1 MRRRVSSPR
10 ADFAFWAFIFCDRS
24 VSLYIS
30 VLSITGELTRVATTA
45 AELKSLPASS
55 SSEKQVNPWAVALTV
70 TLATFMELL
79 DTSIANVS
87 LPHIAGGL
95 GRSFDET
102 TWVLTSYLVANA
114 VVLPMS
120 AWLSRALGRK
130 RYYMISVGLFTA
142 TSFLCGIAP
151 SLNFL
156 VIFRVLQ
163 GIGGGG
169 LAPVEQAILVDTFPA
184 NKRAAAFAL
193 YSVAIVTAPAIGP
206 PLGGWITDSFSWRW
220 VFFINVPIG
229 LISLFLS
236 SRLVSDPPAFK
247 AEVAEA
253 KRLGRLS
260 VDYVGILLIAL
271 GFAFLEFVLDRGQID
286 DWFGSSLISTMLAA
300 AIVCLVL
307 AVWWELRVPDPVVEL
322 GLLRE
327 RNFAFANIFY
337 FLFGFV
343 LFGSTTMIPEI
354 LQSLYGYT
362 ATDAGLVLGPGA
374 AVITVLAPIVAMLT
388 QKGKVSP
395 KMLIAFS
402 FFMVAM
408 SMLYYSSFTLQTN
421 YTHYALARAVQG
433 FGYAFLFVPVSVL
446 AYSYLPPGK
455 NNKGSSLTS
464 LARNYGGS
472 FGVAFITTVHE
483 RRTDLHTD
491 RLSRNAD
498 FNSPLFQ
505 SRISSLTKTLE
516 HLGLSHY
523 DATQHARGMLYN
535 QLNQQASLIGFM
547 DCFRMM
553 AIVAL
558 IGIPLALATKNFRPG
573 GEASGG
579 H

>member
-1 MRRRVSSPR
+1 LATST
-10 ADFAFWAFIFCDRS
+10 A
-24 VSLYIS
+24 
-30 VLSITGELTRVATTA
+30 ELTAIPA
-45 AELKSLPASS
+45 ASTPA
-55 SSEKQVNPWAVALTV
+55 QVNPWAVALTV

-79 DTSIANVS
+79 DTSIANVA

-114 VVLPMS
+114 VILPMS
-120 AWLSRALGRK
+120 AWLSRVLGRK
-130 RYYMISVGLFTA
+130 RYYMTSVALFTG

-151 SLNFL
+151 GLGFL
-156 VIFRVLQ
+156 VMFRVLQ
-163 GIGGGG
+163 GVGGGG

-229 LISLFLS
+229 LISLFFS

-253 KRLGRLS
+253 RRLGKLR
-260 VDYVGILLIAL
+260 VDYVGITLIAV
-271 GFAFLEFVLDRGQID
+271 GFACLEFVLDRGQID
-286 DWFGSSLISTMLAA
+286 DWFGSTTISSMLAA
-300 AIVCLVL
+300 AVVCL
-307 AVWWELRVPDPVVEL
+307 AFAIWWELRVPDPVVEL

-327 RNFAFANIFY
+327 RNFASANIFY

-388 QKGKVSP
+388 QRGKVKP
-395 KMLIAFS
+395 KFLIAFS
-402 FFMVAM
+402 FGVVAL

-421 YTHYALARAVQG
+421 YTHYALARVMQG

-446 AYSYLPPGK
+446 AYSYLPPAK
-455 NNKGSSLTS
+455 NNKGSSLTN
-464 LARNYGGS
+464 LCRNWGGS
-472 FGVAFITTVHE
+472 FGVAFITTMHE
-483 RRTDLHTD
+483 RRTDVHTD
-491 RLSRNAD
+491 RLAQSAD
-498 FNSPLFQ
+498 LSSPLFHA
-505 SRISSLTKTLE
+505 RTDALAKTFE
-516 HLGLSHY
+516 HLGFSHY
-523 DATQHARGMLYN
+523 DAAQHAQGLLYN
-535 QLNQQASLIGFM
+535 QLNQQASLLGFM

-553 AIVAL
+553 AVVAV
-558 IGIPLALATKNFRPG
+558 IGIPLALATRAFKPG

>member
-1 MRRRVSSPR
+1 MATATAEFNP
-10 ADFAFWAFIFCDRS
+10 
-24 VSLYIS
+24 
-30 VLSITGELTRVATTA
+30 TPVATGA
-45 AELKSLPASS
+45 RG
-55 SSEKQVNPWAVALTV
+55 VNPWAVALTV

-206 PLGGWITDSFSWRW
+206 PLGGWITDRFSWRW

-236 SRLVSDPPAFK
+236 NRLVSDPPAFK

-253 KRLGRLS
+253 KRLGKLRI
-260 VDYVGILLIAL
+260 DYIGITLIAL

-286 DWFGSSLISTMLAA
+286 DWFGSRLITAMFVAA
-300 AIVCLVL
+300 MVCLVL

-327 RNFAFANIFY
+327 RNFAFASIFY

-354 LQSLYGYT
+354 QQSLYGYT

-395 KMLIAFS
+395 KWLIAFS
-402 FFMVAM
+402 FAVVSV
-408 SMLYYSSFTLQTN
+408 SMLYYSSFNLQTN
-421 YTHYALARAVQG
+421 YAHYALARALQG

-455 NNKGSSLTS
+455 NNKGSSLTN
-464 LARNYGGS
+464 LARNWGGS

-491 RLSRNAD
+491 RLARNAD
-498 FNSPLFQ
+498 FSSPLFQ
-505 SRISSLTKTLE
+505 SRISSLTKTFE

-523 DATQHARGMLYN
+523 DAAQHARGMLYN

-573 GEASGG
+573 GESSGG

>member
-1 MRRRVSSPR
+1 
-10 ADFAFWAFIFCDRS
+10 
-24 VSLYIS
+24 
-30 VLSITGELTRVATTA
+30 VATATA
-45 AELKSLPASS
+45 NVVSLPAASAA
-55 SSEKQVNPWAVALTV
+55 KQINPWAVALTV

-120 AWLSRALGRK
+120 AWLSRVFGRK
-130 RYYMISVGLFTA
+130 RYYMISVGLFTL

-184 NKRAAAFAL
+184 SKRAAAFAL

-229 LISLFLS
+229 LLSLYLTN
-236 SRLVSDPPAFK
+236 RLVSDPPAFK

-253 KRLGRLS
+253 KRLGKLRI
-260 VDYVGILLIAL
+260 DYIGITLIAL
-271 GFAFLEFVLDRGQID
+271 GFAFLEVVLDRGQIE
-286 DWFGSSLISTMLAA
+286 DWFGSRFITSMFVAA
-300 AIVCLVL
+300 VVALGA
-307 AVWWELRVPDPVVEL
+307 AVWWELRAPDPVVEL

-327 RNFAFANIFY
+327 RNFAISNVFY

-374 AVITVLAPIVAMLT
+374 AVITVLAPMVAVLT
-388 QKGKVSP
+388 QKGVVKP
-395 KMLIAFS
+395 RYLIAFS
-402 FFMVAM
+402 FAVVSA
-408 SMLYYSSFTLQTN
+408 SMFYYGSFNLQTD
-421 YTHYALARAVQG
+421 YFHYAIARALQG

-455 NNKGSSLTS
+455 NNKGSSLTN
-464 LARNYGGS
+464 LARNWGGS

-483 RRTDLHTD
+483 RRADLHSD

-498 FNSPLFQ
+498 FASPLFHP
-505 SRISSLTKTLE
+505 RIDALTKTFE
-516 HLGLSHY
+516 HLGFSHA
-523 DATQHARGMLYN
+523 DAAQHAQGMLYN
-535 QLNQQASLIGFM
+535 QLNSQASLLGFA
-547 DCFRMM
+547 DCFRVM
-553 AIVAL
+553 ALIAL
-558 IGIPLALATKNFRPG
+558 IGIPLAFMTRSFRPG
-573 GEASGG
+573 GEAAGG

>member
-1 MRRRVSSPR
+1 M
-10 ADFAFWAFIFCDRS
+10 
-24 VSLYIS
+24 
-30 VLSITGELTRVATTA
+30 ATTTA
-45 AELKSLPASS
+45 DLNALPATPAVRV
-55 SSEKQVNPWAVALTV
+55 VNPWAVALTV

-120 AWLSRALGRK
+120 AWLSRVFGRK
-130 RYYMISVGLFTA
+130 RYYMISVGLFTL
-142 TSFLCGIAP
+142 TSLLCGIAP
-151 SLNFL
+151 GLGFL
-156 VIFRVLQ
+156 VLFRVLQ

-184 NKRAAAFAL
+184 SKRAAAFAL

-229 LISLFLS
+229 LISLFLTN
-236 SRLVSDPPAFK
+236 RLVSDPPAFT
-247 AEVAEA
+247 AEIAEA
-253 KRLGRLS
+253 KRLGKLGI
-260 VDYVGILLIAL
+260 DYIGIALIAL
-271 GFAFLEFVLDRGQID
+271 GFAFLEVVLDRGQID
-286 DWFGSSLISTMLAA
+286 DWFGSDFIRTMFLLAITCIGF
-300 AIVCLVL
+300 AI
-307 AVWWELRVPDPVVEL
+307 WWELRADDPVVEL
-322 GLLRE
+322 KLLGE
-327 RNFAFANIFY
+327 RNFAISNIFY

-374 AVITVLAPIVAMLT
+374 AVITVLAPMVAVLT

-395 KMLIAFS
+395 RVLIAFS
-402 FFMVAM
+402 FTMVSA
-408 SMLYYSSFTLQTN
+408 SMFYYSSFNLQTD
-421 YTHYALARAVQG
+421 YTHYALARGMQG

-455 NNKGSSLTS
+455 NNKGSSLTN
-464 LARNYGGS
+464 LARNWGGS

-483 RRTDLHTD
+483 RRMDLHSD
-491 RLSRNAD
+491 RLSRTAD
-498 FNSPLFQ
+498 LSSSLFH
-505 SRISSLTKTLE
+505 SRIDGLTKTFE
-516 HLGLSHY
+516 RLGFSHV
-523 DATQHARGMLYN
+523 DAGQHAQGMLYN
-535 QLNQQASLIGFM
+535 QLNSQASLIGFM
-547 DCFRMM
+547 DCFRVMGL
-553 AIVAL
+553 VAL
-558 IGIPLALATKNFRPG
+558 VGIPLAFMTRKFRPG

>member
-1 MRRRVSSPR
+1 
-10 ADFAFWAFIFCDRS
+10 
-24 VSLYIS
+24 
-30 VLSITGELTRVATTA
+30 VATTT
-45 AELKSLPASS
+45 AELTAIPAPASA
-55 SSEKQVNPWAVALTV
+55 KPQVNPWAVALTV

-142 TSFLCGIAP
+142 TSLLCGLAP
-151 SLNFL
+151 SLTFL
-156 VIFRVLQ
+156 VLFRVFQ

-236 SRLVSDPPAFK
+236 NRLVSDPPAFK

-253 KRLGRLS
+253 KRLGKLS
-260 VDYVGILLIAL
+260 IDYIGIVLIAL

-286 DWFGSSLISTMLAA
+286 DWFGSSTITTMFVA
-300 AIVCLVL
+300 AIVCLIL
-307 AVWWELRVPDPVVEL
+307 AVWWELRGPDPVVEL

-327 RNFAFANIFY
+327 RNFAIACIFY

-374 AVITVLAPIVAMLT
+374 AVITVLAPIVAVLT

-395 KMLIAFS
+395 KYLIAFS
-402 FFMVAM
+402 FAVVSA
-408 SMLYYSSFTLQTN
+408 SMLYYSSFTLQTD
-421 YTHYALARAVQG
+421 YTHYALARALQG

-455 NNKGSSLTS
+455 NNKGSSLTN
-464 LARNYGGS
+464 LARNWGGS

-491 RLSRNAD
+491 RLAQSAD
-498 FNSPLFQ
+498 FSSPLFHA
-505 SRISSLTKTLE
+505 RTDSLAKTFE
-516 HLGLSHY
+516 HLGFSHF
-523 DATQHARGMLYN
+523 DSLQHAQGMLYN

-558 IGIPLALATKNFRPG
+558 IGIPLALVTKNFRPG
-573 GEASGG
+573 GKPSGG

>member
-1 MRRRVSSPR
+1 M
-10 ADFAFWAFIFCDRS
+10 
-24 VSLYIS
+24 
-30 VLSITGELTRVATTA
+30 ATTTV
-45 AELKSLPASS
+45 ELKPGPAVART
-55 SSEKQVNPWAVALTV
+55 VNPWAVALTV

-120 AWLSRALGRK
+120 AWLSRVLGRK

-286 DWFGSSLISTMLAA
+286 DWLGSRLISSMLVA
-300 AIVCLVL
+300 AIVCLML

-374 AVITVLAPIVAMLT
+374 AVITVLAPMVAVLT
-388 QKGKVSP
+388 QRGKVKP
-395 KMLIAFS
+395 RWLIAFS
-402 FFMVAM
+402 FAVVSL
-408 SMLYYSSFTLQTN
+408 SMLFYSSFTLQTD
-421 YTHYALARAVQG
+421 YTHYALARVMQG

-455 NNKGSSLTS
+455 NNKGSSLTN
-464 LARNYGGS
+464 LARNWGGS
-472 FGVAFITTVHE
+472 FGVAFITTMHE
-483 RRTDLHTD
+483 RRADLHSD
-491 RLSRNAD
+491 RLAQSADLGSALFHSRAE
-498 FNSPLFQ
+498 
-505 SRISSLTKTLE
+505 SLTRAFE
-516 HLGLSHY
+516 HQGFSHF
-523 DATQHARGMLYN
+523 DAAQHAQGMLYN
-535 QLNQQASLIGFM
+535 QLNQQASLLGFM

-558 IGIPLALATKNFRPG
+558 IGIPLALATKSFRPG

>member
-1 MRRRVSSPR
+1 MS
-10 ADFAFWAFIFCDRS
+10 
-24 VSLYIS
+24 
-30 VLSITGELTRVATTA
+30 TATLARPQVPVDA
-45 AELKSLPASS
+45 AAKPAI
-55 SSEKQVNPWAVALTV
+55 NPWAVAITV

-95 GRSFDET
+95 GSSFDEA

-114 VVLPMS
+114 GVLPLS
-120 AWLSRALGRK
+120 AWLSRVFGRK
-130 RYYMISVGLFTA
+130 RYYMMCVGLFTV

-151 SLNFL
+151 TLGL
-156 VIFRVLQ
+156 LLLFRVMQ

-169 LAPVEQAILVDTFPA
+169 WGPVEQAILVDTFPA

-193 YSVAIVTAPAIGP
+193 YSVAIVTRPAIGP

-236 SRLVSDPPAFK
+236 NRLVSDPPAFK

-253 KRLGRLS
+253 KRLGKLRI
-260 VDYVGILLIAL
+260 DYIGILLIAL
-271 GFAFLEFVLDRGQID
+271 GFAFLEFVLYRGQID
-286 DWFGSSLISTMLAA
+286 DWFGSSLITTMFVA

-327 RNFAFANIFY
+327 RNFAFASIFY

-362 ATDAGLVLGPGA
+362 ATDPALVLGPRG
-374 AVITVLAPIVAMLT
+374 AVITVLAPMVAMLT

-395 KMLIAFS
+395 KYLIAFS
-402 FFMVAM
+402 FAVVSL
-408 SMLYYSSFTLQTN
+408 SMLYYSGFTLQTN
-421 YTHYALARAVQG
+421 YAHYALARALQG

-455 NNKGSSLTS
+455 NNKGSSLTN
-464 LARNYGGS
+464 LARNWGGS

-483 RRTDLHTD
+483 RRTDVHTD
-491 RLSRNAD
+491 RLAQSAD
-498 FNSPLFQ
+498 LGSPLFH
-505 SRISSLTKTLE
+505 SRVDALTKTLE
-516 HLGLSHY
+516 HLGYSHY
-523 DATQHARGMLYN
+523 DAAQHAQGLLYN
-535 QLNQQASLIGFM
+535 QLNQQASLI
-547 DCFRMM
+547 R
-553 AIVAL
+553 
-558 IGIPLALATKNFRPG
+558 
-573 GEASGG
+573 
-579 H
+579 

>member
-1 MRRRVSSPR
+1 LR
-10 ADFAFWAFIFCDRS
+10 
-24 VSLYIS
+24 
-30 VLSITGELTRVATTA
+30 
-45 AELKSLPASS
+45 
-55 SSEKQVNPWAVALTV
+55 
-70 TLATFMELL
+70 
-79 DTSIANVS
+79 
-87 LPHIAGGL
+87 
-95 GRSFDET
+95 
-102 TWVLTSYLVANA
+102 
-114 VVLPMS
+114 
-120 AWLSRALGRK
+120 
-130 RYYMISVGLFTA
+130 
-142 TSFLCGIAP
+142 
-151 SLNFL
+151 
-156 VIFRVLQ
+156 
-163 GIGGGG
+163 
-169 LAPVEQAILVDTFPA
+169 
-184 NKRAAAFAL
+184 
-193 YSVAIVTAPAIGP
+193 
-206 PLGGWITDSFSWRW
+206 
-220 VFFINVPIG
+220 
-229 LISLFLS
+229 
-236 SRLVSDPPAFK
+236 
-247 AEVAEA
+247 
-253 KRLGRLS
+253 
-260 VDYVGILLIAL
+260 VDYIGILLIAL

-286 DWFGSSLISTMLAA
+286 DWFGSSLITTMFVA

-395 KMLIAFS
+395 RWLIAFS
-402 FFMVAM
+402 FAVVAL
-408 SMLYYSSFTLQTN
+408 SMLYYSGFTLQTN
-421 YTHYALARAVQG
+421 YAHYALARALQG

-455 NNKGSSLTS
+455 NNKGSSLTN
-464 LARNYGGS
+464 LARNWGGS
-472 FGVAFITTVHE
+472 FGVAFITTAHE

-491 RLSRNAD
+491 RLAQSAD
-498 FNSPLFQ
+498 LGSPLFH
-505 SRISSLTKTLE
+505 SRIDSLTRTFE
-516 HLGLSHY
+516 HLGYSHF
-523 DATQHARGMLYN
+523 DAAQHAQGLLYN

-558 IGIPLALATKNFRPG
+558 IGIPLALATKSFRPG